1 MKNIWI
7 YTIPLL
13 VLCLVTCLPFVLI
26 FGVSWWRFLVF
37 VTFNTALSFV
47 INRSSRSTDDED
59 IYEVLISS
67 FTYKNKEVE
76 KDVDSCV
83 NIDEEDH
90 FYNHYHYDY
99 DDGCMSA
106 PDDDEN
112 KNTPHGVD
120 ENKGLAQYI
129 DEEDHRH
136 DYDDG
141 CMSAPDDDENKN
153 ASHNGV
159 DDNKGLAQYVDE
171 EDHHDDGC
179 TSAPD
184 DDENKNAPHGVDD
197 SKGSA
202 QRVNDD
208 LKRRSEEFIERG
220 KQRWRDEKERDRD
233 EMMNK

>member
-7 YTIPLL
+7 YTISLL
-13 VLCLVTCLPFVLI
+13 VLCLVTCLPFVL
-26 FGVSWWRFLVF
+26 FFSVSWWRFLVF

-47 INRSSRSTDDED
+47 INRSSRSTDDGD
-59 IYEVLISS
+59 LFEVLISS
-67 FTYKNKEVE
+67 FTCEDKEIE

-90 FYNHYHYDY
+90 FYNHYDEDHHNDY

-112 KNTPHGVD
+112 KHTPHGVD
-120 ENKGLAQYI
+120 ENKGLAQYV

-136 DYDDG
+136 DYDVG
-141 CMSAPDDDENKN
+141 CM
-153 ASHNGV
+153 
-159 DDNKGLAQYVDE
+159 
-171 EDHHDDGC
+171 
-179 TSAPD
+179 SAPD
-184 DDENKNAPHGVDD
+184 DDENKNAPHGVDEN
-197 SKGSA
+197 KGST
-202 QRVNDD
+202 QRVIDD

-233 EMMNK
+233 VMMNK